1 MITAVSKV
9 VIPITDQEAAKEFW
23 TTVVGF
29 EATLDA
35 EYGGGER
42 WIEVTPPDGSRGQA
56 LRARLRTENA
66 SRIRGDSAVHG
77 LSGPADEPKIGRSYS
92 N

>member
-42 WIEVTPPDGSRGQA
+42 WIEVTPPDGAPSR
-56 LRARLRTENA
+56 R
-66 SRIRGDSAVHG
+66 SAE
-77 LSGPADEPKIGRSYS
+77 D
-92 N
+92 